1 MLSNLQII
9 LVAGAA
15 LLFLVILYL
24 FFRPLFT
31 RKLTQNSLDD
41 SSSML
46 FQEGVEQGTLGFED
60 EAFQEQELI
69 ILNLVSMDKS
79 NFDMNQVLTLLKNL
93 DAKYVNGFF
102 SYRDLG
108 GREIYRIASG
118 INPGLLD
125 SDTQTHV
132 LLMALDLYQAIDPVK
147 AFETM
152 LESASGISEKLHAS
166 ICDSARAP
174 LSKQMIEHLKL
185 ELKKL
190 AILNPCEVFLR
201 NEQAKQEIH
210 FYPRKNTL
218 S

>member
-1 MLSNLQII
+1 MPSNLQII

-24 FFRPLFT
+24 FFRPFFT
-31 RKLTQNSLDD
+31 RKLIQNSLDD

-46 FQEGVEQGTLGFED
+46 FQEDVEQGTLGFDD
-60 EAFQEQELI
+60 EGEAVQEQELI

-174 LSKQMIEHLKL
+174 LSKQMIEHLKSR
-185 ELKKL
+185 
-190 AILNPCEVFLR
+190 A
-201 NEQAKQEIH
+201 QEISH
-210 FYPRKNTL
+210 LKSMRSISEK
-218 S
+218 

>member
-31 RKLTQNSLDD
+31 RKLIQNSLDD
-41 SSSML
+41 PSSML
-46 FQEGVEQGTLGFED
+46 FQEGVEQGTLGFEDED

-174 LSKQMIEHLKL
+174 LSKQMIEHLKSR
-185 ELKKL
+185 
-190 AILNPCEVFLR
+190 A
-201 NEQAKQEIH
+201 QEISH
-210 FYPRKNTL
+210 LKSIRSISEK
-218 S
+218 

>member
-31 RKLTQNSLDD
+31 RKLIQNSLDD

-46 FQEGVEQGTLGFED
+46 FQEAVEQGTLGFEDED

-93 DAKYVNGFF
+93 DAKYADGFF
-102 SYRDLG
+102 SYKDLSG
-108 GREIYRIASG
+108 KELYRIASG
-118 INPGLLD
+118 INPGLLE
-125 SDTQTHV
+125 TGTETHV
-132 LLMALDLYQAIDPVK
+132 LLMVLDLYQANDPIK
-147 AFETM
+147 AFEIM
-152 LESASGISEKLHAS
+152 LESASSISEKLHAS
-166 ICDSARAP
+166 ICDSAKAP
-174 LSKQMIEHLKL
+174 LSKQMIEHLKS
-185 ELKKL
+185 K
-190 AILNPCEVFLR
+190 A
-201 NEQAKQEIH
+201 QEISH
-210 FYPRKNTL
+210 LNSIKNI
-218 S
+218 SA

>member
-1 MLSNLQII
+1 MLSNFQIF
-9 LVAGAA
+9 LVAGATV
-15 LLFLVILYL
+15 LFLVILYL

-31 RKLTQNSLDD
+31 RKLIQNSFED
-41 SSSML
+41 SKTML
-46 FQEGVEQGTLGFED
+46 FGEDLEQGTLEFDED
-60 EAFQEQELI
+60 GDRAQEQELI

-93 DAKYVNGFF
+93 DTKYINGFF
-102 SYRDLG
+102 SHRDLG

-174 LSKQMIEHLKL
+174 LSKQMIEHLKSR
-185 ELKKL
+185 
-190 AILNPCEVFLR
+190 A
-201 NEQAKQEIH
+201 QEISH
-210 FYPRKNTL
+210 LKSMRSISEK
-218 S
+218 